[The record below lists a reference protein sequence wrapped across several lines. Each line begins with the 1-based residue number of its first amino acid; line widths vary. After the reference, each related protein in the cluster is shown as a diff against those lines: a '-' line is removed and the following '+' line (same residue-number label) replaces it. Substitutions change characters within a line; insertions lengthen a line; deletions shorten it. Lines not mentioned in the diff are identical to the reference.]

1 MGEVA
6 LRAPTAED
14 MRAIGEVLAAALLPG
29 DTLVLAGD
37 LGAGKTTLV
46 QGIAKGLG
54 FTGHVA
60 SPTFTLVREYPGRL
74 RIHHADVY
82 RLDKV
87 QDVLETDVTDA
98 TVVTLYML
106 SAMNVRLRPILTR
119 DLRKGARIVSHNFA
133 MGDWEPDRVDTFKD
147 AEGATRTLYLW
158 EIR

>member
-60 SPTFTLVREYPGRL
+60 SPTFTLVREYAGRL
-74 RIHHADVY
+74 LLRHVDVY
-82 RLDKV
+82 RLERV
-87 QDVLETDVTDA
+87 QDVLDLGLEDDPDA
-98 TVVTLYML
+98 IVAVEWGDAVEASLPADHLTVEIAVGDGEERRVWLR
-106 SAMNVRLRPILTR
+106 APDGPWDARL
-119 DLRKGARIVSHNFA
+119 DALRGTTARWRA
-133 MGDWEPDRVDTFKD
+133 
-147 AEGATRTLYLW
+147 A
-158 EIR
+158 